1 MSNFGRNFYIMKNLF
16 SFKKYNEIIS
26 YYKLRYMFYR
36 ILKINIHTCKSKT
49 RRLTSRNYSIFRNLC
64 TYYIRICIKS
74 IYQIAQVLTTTRS
87 FGIFLIRLFLTDR
100 RRLTRG
106 LYHDT
111 EIHTMYW
118 YKIKIIFLSTM
129 YIFFLAL
136 FIHVDK
142 YKITYT

>member
-49 RRLTSRNYSIFRNLC
+49 RRLNSRNYSIFRNLC

-87 FGIFLIRLFLTDR
+87 FGIFLIRF
-100 RRLTRG
+100 
-106 LYHDT
+106 
-111 EIHTMYW
+111 
-118 YKIKIIFLSTM
+118 IFNWSKTFNTWFISRYGNTYNVLIQNKNNIFINYV
-129 YIFFLAL
+129 YIFSCF
-136 FIHVDK
+136 V
-142 YKITYT
+142 YTCW